1 MYIYTYIHTYKVMDD
16 AALPSAGQ
24 MNTSNGDDSE
34 APPSPK
40 DMDFLLGLD
49 MLKRFNCSIDLMD
62 SKLKFRLGSTI
73 LETPFLHEKDLDA
86 SKGGTKGFNAT
97 LANEELIEAQR
108 RYDAKKDDSSNN
120 NKGGDN
126 DTMEE

>member
-1 MYIYTYIHTYKVMDD
+1 M
-16 AALPSAGQ
+16 
-24 MNTSNGDDSE
+24 
-34 APPSPK
+34 
-40 DMDFLLGLD
+40 
-49 MLKRFNCSIDLMD
+49 
-62 SKLKFRLGSTI
+62 STI

>member
-1 MYIYTYIHTYKVMDD
+1 MDN
-16 AALPSAGQ
+16 AALPVAVDSSRR
-24 MNTSNGDDSE
+24 MNDDDNS
-34 APPSPK
+34 PPSPK

-97 LANEELIEAQR
+97 LANEELIAAQR
-108 RYDAKKDDSSNN
+108 RYDAKKDD
-120 NKGGDN
+120 
-126 DTMEE
+126 